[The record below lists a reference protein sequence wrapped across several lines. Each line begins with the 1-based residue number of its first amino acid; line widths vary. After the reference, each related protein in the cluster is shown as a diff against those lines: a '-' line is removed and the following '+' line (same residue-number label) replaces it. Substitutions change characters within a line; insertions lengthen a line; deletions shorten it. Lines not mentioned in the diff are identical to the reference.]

1 MLRALLFDLDGTL
14 ADTDA
19 LHMPTW
25 VDALEPYGIKVDEEF
40 YRQRISGRLNPD
52 ILEEFL
58 PHLPEEEAQN
68 IADTKEVDF
77 RNRAAE
83 LQSLPGLLEFVEEGR
98 RRGLSIALVT
108 NAPRENV
115 GAILHGL
122 GLEAYFDVT
131 VLAEEVGIGKPDPE
145 PYLAT
150 LEKLGI
156 RADEAIAFEDST
168 SGIASA
174 VGASIQTVG
183 VATTQP
189 PEKLLDAGAYLVI
202 EDFTD
207 AEVRSLLDP

>member
-52 ILEEFL
+52 IIEEFL

-77 RNRAAE
+77 RNRAGE
-83 LQSLPGLLEFVEEGR
+83 LQSLPGLVEFVGESR

-115 GAILHGL
+115 GTILHGL

-131 VLAEEVGIGKPDPE
+131 VLAEEVGVGKPDPE

-207 AEVRSLLDP
+207 AEVRGLLDP

>member
-25 VDALEPYGIKVDEEF
+25 IDALEPYGIKVDEEF

-52 ILEEFL
+52 IIEEFL

-68 IADTKEVDF
+68 IADTKEIDF
-77 RNRAAE
+77 RNRAGE
-83 LQSLPGLLEFVEEGR
+83 LQSLPGLVEFVEEGR

-131 VLAEEVGIGKPDPE
+131 VLAEEVGVGKPDPE

-174 VGASIQTVG
+174 VGASIRTVG

-189 PEKLLDAGAYLVI
+189 PEKLLDAGAYLGI

-207 AEVRSLLDP
+207 AEVRGLLDP

>member
-77 RNRAAE
+77 RNRAGE
-83 LQSLPGLLEFVEEGR
+83 LQSLPGLVEFVGEGR
-98 RRGLSIALVT
+98 RRGLSLALVT
-108 NAPRENV
+108 NAPHENV

-131 VLAEEVGIGKPDPE
+131 VLAEEVGVGKPDPE

-189 PEKLLDAGAYLVI
+189 PEKLLGAGACLVI

>member
-25 VDALEPYGIKVDEEF
+25 IDALEPYGIRVDEEF

-58 PHLPEEEAQN
+58 PHLPEEEARN

-77 RNRAAE
+77 RNRVGE
-83 LQSLPGLLEFVEEGR
+83 LQSLPGLVEFVEKGR

-108 NAPRENV
+108 NAPRENA

-189 PEKLLDAGAYLVI
+189 PEKLLDAGACLVI
-202 EDFTD
+202 EDFTG
-207 AEVRSLLDP
+207 AEVRGLLDP